1 MSEISCLIFDA
12 GDLLYYRRR
21 KSHNILR
28 EVVSR
33 IAKRNIKFS
42 EEDLLLFYEL
52 RELSYRGIISRKKRI
67 FLFLKHLGISEK
79 HLEKIFNIYD
89 KILQESTIFYKNVPD
104 TLRGLKSKGYRLAV
118 LSDSDYSAKEKMIWF
133 RKADIAELFDAVI
146 CSCDIGYCKPEE
158 RAYFAVLE
166 KLGAE
171 PEEAI
176 FIGHSVKDL
185 LGARNIGLKTIALRC
200 LIKSREIADVYIK
213 DFKDLLQIA

>member
-28 EVVSR
+28 EVASR
-33 IAKRNIKFS
+33 IVKRNIRISK
-42 EEDLLLFYEL
+42 EDLLLFYDL

-67 FLFLKHLGISEK
+67 FFFLKHLGISEK
-79 HLEKIFNIYD
+79 HLEEIFNIYD
-89 KILQESTIFYKNVPD
+89 RILQESIIFYKNVPD
-104 TLRGLKSKGYRLAV
+104 TLRGLKNRGYRLAV
-118 LSDSDYSAKEKMIWF
+118 LSDSDYSAEEKMVWF
-133 RKADIAELFDAVI
+133 RKAGIAELFDAVV

-166 KLGAE
+166 KLEAE
-171 PEEAI
+171 PEEAA

-200 LIKSREIADVYIK
+200 LIKSREIADIYIK